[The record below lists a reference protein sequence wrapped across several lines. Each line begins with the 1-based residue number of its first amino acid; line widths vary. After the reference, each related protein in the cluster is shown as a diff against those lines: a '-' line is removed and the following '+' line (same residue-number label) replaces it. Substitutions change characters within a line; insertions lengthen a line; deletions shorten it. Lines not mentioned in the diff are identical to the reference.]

1 MLENPGIRVP
11 YQDAVS
17 EGHENG
23 ITQLEGQLPG
33 EGLLQ
38 SGEYHYF

>member
-11 YQDAVS
+11 YPNAVS

-23 ITQLEGQLPG
+23 VTQLESQLPG

-38 SGEYHYF
+38 GVEYHYF